1 MKTALLYAATAAGF
15 FAVSAVAQTQDM
27 QMSPAQGS
35 TPQQSAQ
42 APMTTDSSYGGATS
56 MSKSGSPS
64 RDAWST
70 GTGQACVIGLSC
82 NIYKGQ

>member
-1 MKTALLYAATAAGF
+1 MKTALLYAATAAGL

-27 QMSPAQGS
+27 QMSPAQGG
-35 TPQQSAQ
+35 TAQSAQ
-42 APMTTDSSYGGATS
+42 APTTADSSYGGATS

-70 GTGQACVIGLSC
+70 GTGQACITGLSC